1 MITET
6 VCEKVGYVMIS
17 MTVETTVMKTD
28 VVYIYFLCPLHYNSV
43 SA

>member
-28 VVYIYFLCPLHYNSV
+28 VVYFLCPLHYSV